1 MINGCQVLSAEPFRM
16 NLSRTSSVA
25 PLEVLMHYMPQVE
38 ALTLAK
44 KKVAARHDVGFVIGD
59 TKADNFMFK

>member
-1 MINGCQVLSAEPFRM
+1 M